1 MALKKSQSTVHTV
14 FNIINGNILCET
26 NTTIDFVDEN
36 MVKTAMVSKLVFV
49 KVESVV
55 NNLSSMS

>member
-1 MALKKSQSTVHTV
+1 M
-14 FNIINGNILCET
+14 FNIINGNILCEN